1 MKSELTN
8 KILTPES
15 WQDYELIDCG
25 NFEKLERFGEI
36 ILARPEPQA
45 IWDKTLSEK
54 QWTDRLHSRFLLD
67 IQNSNGEK
75 GIWKNLKKT
84 PNSWNIKYAYKTMNL
99 RFILKFN
106 TFKHIGIFPEQAPNW
121 DFIFDSIK
129 SLNIKEP
136 LILNLFAYTGGASLA
151 ASSAGARVYHV
162 DSVKQVINHA
172 NENAELS
179 ELSKIHWIVEDAMK
193 FVKRQVNKGVKY
205 DGIILDPPAFGRG
218 PNGEKWILEKHL
230 NEIIK
235 DCSKIL
241 KTEKSFLILNLYSLG
256 WSPVLAENLIKQNF
270 DFNELEFGEL
280 VINDSFDKKLPLGI
294 YARFLR

>member
-1 MKSELTN
+1 MKSKLTN
-8 KILTPES
+8 KILTLES

-45 IWDKTLSEK
+45 IWDKSLGEK

-75 GIWKNLKKT
+75 GIWKNFKKT
-84 PNSWNIKYAYKTMNL
+84 PNNWSIQYCYKSMNL
-99 RFILKFN
+99 RFVLKFN
-106 TFKHIGIFPEQAPNW
+106 TFKHIGIFPEQWSNW
-121 DFIFDSIK
+121 NFIFDSIK
-129 SLNIKEP
+129 SLNTEET

-179 ELSKIHWIVEDAMK
+179 KLSKIHWIVEDAIK

-241 KTEKSFLILNLYSLG
+241 KEEKSFLILNLYSLG
-256 WSPVLAENLIKQNF
+256 WSPILAENLIKQNF
-270 DFNELEFGEL
+270 YFNELEFGEL
-280 VINDSFDKKLPLGI
+280 IINDSFDKKLPLGI